1 MTTKSQMDKV
11 MKAIDQVLGTIVWV
25 NPEGDLVNLKQILH
39 KTING
44 KGKMIEDLARPDLVG
59 AYTCLQIQFE
69 RFDKKIQDL
78 SNEDLI
84 AEIKEMMF
92 MKARETIELSEEKQS
107 LKVA

>member
-1 MTTKSQMDKV
+1 MTKNSQMTKV
-11 MKAIDQVLGTIVWV
+11 MEAIDQVLGTIVWV

-39 KTING
+39 KTVNG
-44 KGKMIEDLARPDLVG
+44 KGKLIETLARQDLVG